1 MALID
6 NESFE
11 GNEIETEEQI
21 QETPRE
27 EQTQVSDSVLDKI
40 IPDKYKNKSLE
51 DIVKMHQEAE
61 KMIGKQAQEVHEVRS
76 LADQLLKRQL
86 EEDNKPVV
94 ESAPEVDFFE
104 NPQDSIKRAIENN
117 PAVLEAKQANLEF
130 KRMKTAQ
137 QLSAKHPDMQTVVQD
152 TGFQEWV
159 KASQVRMGLY
169 AKADAEFDFSAA
181 DELLSTYKE
190 LKQVRN
196 NNVQETGGSKDA
208 TLVSHNHTF
217 SGSTDGVGDHAHT
230 IPYGTSG
237 ASGTEM
243 VNGDA
248 DNNNYIGTKP
258 TNAAGAHSHTYS
270 GTTTTQGSSATNAN
284 LPPYITVYMWKR
296 TA

>member
-6 NESFE
+6 NESLE
-11 GNEIETEEQI
+11 GNEIEIEEQI

-86 EEDNKPVV
+86 EEGNKQTV

-104 NPQDSIKRAIENN
+104 NPQDSINRAIENN

-137 QLSAKHPDMQTVVQD
+137 QLSAKHPDMNTLVQD

-159 KASQVRMGLY
+159 KASPVRLSLY
-169 AKADAEFDFSAA
+169 AKADAEFDFSSA

-196 NNVQETGGSKDA
+196 NNVQEAGKQQKAQALRAAGVDSGGSGEVAKKVYRRAD
-208 TLVSHNHTF
+208 LIRLKM
-217 SGSTDGVGDHAHT
+217 TDPDRYEQLQPEIMAA
-230 IPYGTSG
+230 Y
-237 ASGTEM
+237 TEGR
-243 VNGDA
+243 V
-248 DNNNYIGTKP
+248 K
-258 TNAAGAHSHTYS
+258 
-270 GTTTTQGSSATNAN
+270 
-284 LPPYITVYMWKR
+284 
-296 TA
+296 